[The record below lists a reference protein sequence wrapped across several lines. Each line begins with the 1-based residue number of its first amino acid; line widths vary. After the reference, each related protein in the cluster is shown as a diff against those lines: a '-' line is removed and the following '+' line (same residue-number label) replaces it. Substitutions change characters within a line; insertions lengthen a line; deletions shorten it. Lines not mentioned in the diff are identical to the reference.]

1 LENQINNTIL
11 VTGAV
16 GFTAMGMGAVV
27 KSLMIIGID
36 KGRGFGGG
44 LMGGIETSKGLAW
57 QMPPPY
63 MSLVGGTCILIKL
76 VFELDGLV
84 ITIRTTTTLCYNRN
98 VTAKLIRKGTVS
110 NSKEHH
116 IRPFQEN

>member
-1 LENQINNTIL
+1 LSTPPINLARRTLGNQINNTIL

-44 LMGGIETSKGLAW
+44 LMGGA
-57 QMPPPY
+57 
-63 MSLVGGTCILIKL
+63 
-76 VFELDGLV
+76 
-84 ITIRTTTTLCYNRN
+84 
-98 VTAKLIRKGTVS
+98 
-110 NSKEHH
+110 
-116 IRPFQEN
+116 